1 MAPLLKFASSTW
13 FRRNSETPR
22 TCTWALQGNSSTSC
36 ASSWRDLPGLDV
48 QSKCQQHHSSLPAV
62 VKQTLSLCPGKVQGT
77 LSPNYPILQI
87 KKWDVKQPAPDLSEA
102 CVTARTLSPPIWDEE
117 PQLIGKIISLFRRG
131 AHYQKAVAFTE
142 LKDVQC
148 ASTSHITHWSL
159 VYEHTPENCYI
170 CMFYIIKN

>member
-22 TCTWALQGNSSTSC
+22 TCTWALQENSSTSC

-87 KKWDVKQPAPDLSEA
+87 KKWDVKQQAPVRSLCDSQDS
-102 CVTARTLSPPIWDEE
+102 VPPHM
-117 PQLIGKIISLFRRG
+117 RRG
-131 AHYQKAVAFTE
+131 TTAYWENH
-142 LKDVQC
+142 LPVQLLL
-148 ASTSHITHWSL
+148 HI
-159 VYEHTPENCYI
+159 
-170 CMFYIIKN
+170 